1 MDKETSEIA
10 KLAERISKDPKS
22 KLFVPLAEEYK
33 RTGDLEM
40 SIHVLTEGIKNNPGY
55 VTARSFLGRLLFEK
69 GDLEGAQKEFEEVA
83 KAIPDNLMAQRK
95 LGDLFVLQNRPADAL
110 KHYKSALSLNPG
122 DEDMASLVADL
133 EAGRDVKDRLLK
145 TKQQAKEVP
154 AQQAPVRKQIK
165 PEAPPTV
172 EKQPEPVLKPA
183 SPDLASEEPEEV
195 LVVEPLE
202 PEGLNQE
209 SFQAERA
216 GQDER
221 EISLEPEKPVET
233 KMPVAEFDFLEEK
246 GLEVEGAA
254 LPDESAGTVVG
265 MAKRAQSESSPSSGI
280 SEPSFAGLEPKVK
293 IPDSSAEK
301 ADDFTTDTLAELY
314 IAQGF
319 YEKAIDIYQR
329 MLAENPHSQSI
340 NDKLK
345 RVRALASQAES
356 AEPLMAEA
364 EPAPAVKEE
373 VIYLGGPEQ
382 PAETGSVTKVEP
394 GAVEHAPPAEK
405 ETKEFAPPK
414 QFDVGFEPVEYA
426 PPHVAEQHRPAEKK
440 AQPVMKSPAAGRKE
454 TIERLESWL
463 KNIMKE
469 K

>member
-10 KLAERISKDPKS
+10 KLAEKISKDPKS

-33 RTGDLEM
+33 RAGDLEM

-95 LGDLFVLQNRPADAL
+95 LGDLFVLQNRSADAL

-122 DEDMASLVADL
+122 DEDMALLVADL
-133 EAGRDVKDRLLK
+133 EAGRDVKDKLLK
-145 TKQQAKEVP
+145 TKQQAKEGP
-154 AQQAPVRKQIK
+154 AQQVPVREKVK
-165 PEAPPTV
+165 PQAPPTV
-172 EKQPEPVLKPA
+172 KKQPGPVQTTMY
-183 SPDLASEEPEEV
+183 SDMSSEEPEEV
-195 LVVEPLE
+195 LIVEPLE

-209 SFQAERA
+209 ALLTERA
-216 GQDER
+216 GQDKR
-221 EISLEPEKPVET
+221 EISREPEKPAET
-233 KMPVAEFDFLEEK
+233 KMPDAEFDFLEEK
-246 GLEVEGAA
+246 GLEVEAA
-254 LPDESAGTVVG
+254 VFPEESAGTGVG
-265 MAKRAQSESSPSSGI
+265 TAERDQSESSPSSVI
-280 SEPSFAGLEPKVK
+280 SEPSFVGPEPEVK
-293 IPDSSAEK
+293 TQDSSAEK

-329 MLAENPHSQSI
+329 MLAENPHSKSI

-345 RVRALASQAES
+345 RVRTLASQAES
-356 AEPLMAEA
+356 AESFMAED

-382 PAETGSVTKVEP
+382 PAESGSVPKFET
-394 GAVEHAPPAEK
+394 GADEHVPPAAK
-405 ETKEFAPPK
+405 ETKEFTPPK
-414 QFDVGFEPVEYA
+414 QFDVGFEPAEYA
-426 PPHVAEQHRPAEKK
+426 PPRVAEQHRTTEKK
-440 AQPVMKSPAAGRKE
+440 SQQFMKSPSAGRKE

-469 K
+469 R